1 MQRTFVFLTKILL
14 LFVLIWMV
22 FFGVVI
28 VTTEFHVESG
38 ISEYG
43 LFLWH
48 KNAYEKIRGF
58 VLNDTE
64 DKAIK
69 QKIQASFSLLEEE
82 KNAFFSQIENFKQ
95 DKNLYDAIF
104 FYVVS
109 GSLPS
114 LRSIIDT
121 YWQDDPFFVECYVV
135 GESGDLLYK
144 YGGYTLSPQKVPS
157 QQIYTFQRDDTLI
170 DCILNWRDETFEK
183 ELQFHFLFREDK
195 FFSWI
200 QKSSFP
206 LILQLGETFFKT
218 AKVPRVNSLDELSQ
232 NTHYGSYALYRFPLI
247 WKNVEIGT
255 AFYFVKRYG
264 IGWFFVFLVRLIL
277 VVGVFGGMVGFFF
290 WVDHMMNKMLSYQ
303 KKREQPENELDE
315 QNIQW
320 IEEFLANQ
328 REEKK

>member
-1 MQRTFVFLTKILL
+1 MQRTIVFLTKILL

-28 VTTEFHVESG
+28 ITTEFHIESG

-43 LFLWH
+43 IFLWH
-48 KNAYEKIRGF
+48 KNVYSKIRGF
-58 VLNDTE
+58 VINDKE
-64 DKAIK
+64 SKAIH
-69 QKIQASFSLLEEE
+69 QKILSSFSLLDEE
-82 KNAFFSQIENFKQ
+82 KNAFFSRIENFKQ

-109 GSLPS
+109 GTLPS

-121 YWQDDPFFVECYVV
+121 YWQDDPFFIECYVV

-144 YGGYTLSPQKVPS
+144 YGGYTISPQKVS
-157 QQIYTFQRDDTLI
+157 FQQVYNFRRYDNLI
-170 DCILNWRDETFEK
+170 ECLFNWKDETFEK
-183 ELQFHFLFREDK
+183 ELQFHFLFQEDK
-195 FFSWI
+195 FSSWV

-206 LILQLGETFFKT
+206 LILHLGETFLKNS
-218 AKVPRVNSLDELSQ
+218 KVPKVNSLEELSQ
-232 NTHYGSYALYRFPLI
+232 NTHYGSYVIYRFPFS

-264 IGWFFVFLVRLIL
+264 VFWFLGVLGRLIL
-277 VVGVFGGMVGFFF
+277 IVLIFSGMIGFFF
-290 WVDHMMNKMLSYQ
+290 WVDHMMNQMLSYQ
-303 KKREQPENELDE
+303 KKREQPQNELDE

-320 IEEFLANQ
+320 IEEFIANQ